1 MRHNEV
7 RRYPDNYYLISVSK
21 EKKSKMYFK
30 LWGGKKLVIIL
41 NIVTLFIPLYI
52 LIGFF

>member
-1 MRHNEV
+1 MGQYV
-7 RRYPDNYYLISVSK
+7 GVP
-21 EKKSKMYFK
+21 K